1 MSIKDTTHQTIK
13 FLISCTYIML
23 QNIIRFCPLNL
34 GKIKYWDVSVC
45 IETKLENRY
54 IYQDC

>member
-1 MSIKDTTHQTIK
+1 MIK
-13 FLISCTYIML
+13 
-23 QNIIRFCPLNL
+23 IIRLCPLTL
-34 GKIKYWDVSVC
+34 GKIKYWDVSFF